1 MKVIKAISWIL
12 LLILVFIQF
21 IHPTK
26 NIHAGP
32 QPNHITT
39 VYPATTAVTDI
50 LQKACYDC
58 HSNNTVYPWY
68 AHIQPVAWW
77 LNDHITEGKHELNFS
92 EFMQYRVRK
101 QYKKL
106 DESIDLINK
115 GEMPLSSYTLIH
127 KNAILSKEEKQTLT
141 NWMEDIR
148 RQIAATN
155 PPDSLI
161 IPKKNT

>member
-1 MKVIKAISWIL
+1 MKIIKRTGWIL
-12 LLILVFIQF
+12 LVILVLIQF
-21 IHPTK
+21 IHPAK
-26 NIHAGP
+26 NIQAGV

-39 VYPATTAVTDI
+39 AYPATAAVTDI

-68 AHIQPVAWW
+68 ANIQPVAWW
-77 LNDHITEGKHELNFS
+77 LNHHVVEGKRELNFS
-92 EFMQYRVRK
+92 EFMQYRIRK

-106 DESIDLINK
+106 DECIDEINE

-127 KNAILSKEEKQTLT
+127 KNAVLSKEQKQTLI
-141 NWMEDIR
+141 NWLEGIR
-148 RQIAATN
+148 QQIAATN

-161 IPKKNT
+161 IPKKHT